1 MKAKNII
8 IGATTLVVLFILS
21 SSYFYVDQRVQAL
34 VLQFGEP
41 VKVIKDPGLQFK
53 IPLIQNVEYFDKRLI
68 LFDNPVE
75 EIISADRKRLIVDAF
90 ARYRI
95 TDPLRYYQSIRF
107 ESALSN
113 RLGSILNDSLRQVL
127 GRVPLQA
134 VISDNRSIL
143 LEEVAKLVF
152 DAAKDFGLQIE
163 DVRIRRADLPTANS
177 EAIFRRMQTERQ
189 QEAAQF
195 RAEGEEQSRRIR
207 AESERE
213 RTILLANAERTG
225 EILRGEGDA
234 AKNKILGDAFSKD
247 PDFFAFYRAMQ
258 AYITAIDSNDTTMIL
273 SPDSEFFEFFNKS
286 EEKIDEWNL

>member
-1 MKAKNII
+1 MRPRTISI
-8 IGATTLVVLFILS
+8 VVLILAALFVLS

-41 VKVIKDPGLQFK
+41 VKVIKNPGLQFK

-75 EIISADRKRLIVDAF
+75 EIISADKKRLIVDAF

-95 TDPLRYYQSIRF
+95 EDPLRYYQAIRY
-107 ESALSN
+107 ETALSN
-113 RLGSILNDSLRQVL
+113 RLGSIINDSLRQVL
-127 GRVPLQA
+127 GRVPLQE
-134 VISDNRSIL
+134 VISVRRSVL
-143 LEEVAKLVF
+143 LEEVASLVYE
-152 DAAKDFGLQIE
+152 AAKDFGLQIE

-195 RAEGEEQSRRIR
+195 RAEGAEEARKIT

-213 RTILLANAERTG
+213 RTVILANAERDG
-225 EILRGEGDA
+225 EILRGQGDA
-234 AKNKILGDAFSKD
+234 GKNKILGEAFSRD
-247 PDFFAFYRAMQ
+247 PEFFSFYRSMK
-258 AYITAIDSNDTTMIL
+258 AYSLAINDEDTTMVL
-273 SPDSEFFEFFNKS
+273 SPDSEFFNFFNDITGK
-286 EEKIDEWNL
+286 K

>member
-1 MKAKNII
+1 MRPRTISI
-8 IGATTLVVLFILS
+8 VVLILAALFVLS

-41 VKVIKDPGLQFK
+41 VKVIKNPGLQFK

-75 EIISADRKRLIVDAF
+75 EIISADKKRLIVDAF

-95 TDPLRYYQSIRF
+95 EDPLRYYQAIRY
-107 ESALSN
+107 EAALSN

-127 GRVPLQA
+127 GRVPLQE
-134 VISDNRSIL
+134 VISERRSVL
-143 LEEVAKLVF
+143 LEEVANLVYE
-152 DAAKDFGLQIE
+152 AAKDFGLRIE

-195 RAEGEEQSRRIR
+195 RAEGEEQSRRVK
-207 AESERE
+207 AEAEKE
-213 RTILLANAERTG
+213 KTILLANAERTG

-234 AKNKILGDAFSKD
+234 EKNKILGEAFSRD

-258 AYITAIDSNDTTMIL
+258 AYVSAIDSSDTTMIL
-273 SPDSEFFEFFNKS
+273 SPDSDFFKFFGNIKQKP
-286 EEKIDEWNL
+286 E

>member
-1 MKAKNII
+1 MSTRTISI
-8 IGATTLVVLFILS
+8 VVLILAAFFVLS

-41 VKVIKDPGLQFK
+41 VKVIKTPGLQFK

-95 TDPLRYYQSIRF
+95 DDPLRYYQAIRY
-107 ESALSN
+107 EAALSN
-113 RLGSILNDSLRQVL
+113 RLGSIINDSLRQVL
-127 GRVPLQA
+127 GRVPLQE
-134 VISDNRSIL
+134 VISIRRSVL
-143 LEEVAKLVF
+143 LEEVASLVYE
-152 DAAKDFGLQIE
+152 AAKDFGLKIE

-195 RAEGEEQSRRIR
+195 RAEGEEQSRRIK
-207 AESERE
+207 AESEKE
-213 RTILLANAERTG
+213 KTILLANAERTG

-234 AKNKILGDAFSKD
+234 DKNKILAEAFSRD
-247 PDFFAFYRAMQ
+247 PEFFAFYRAMQ
-258 AYITAIDSNDTTMIL
+258 AYVTAIDSSDTTMIL
-273 SPDSEFFEFFNKS
+273 SPDSEFFEYFNK
-286 EEKIDEWNL
+286 IDKLK